1 MLGYKVKEVIGGDRR
16 EAVSDAEGKQWER
29 RKIPQGSIGLV
40 TASTLQ
46 PSAAGLSKCGVGLG
60 GEGWIPPRIRGWSR
74 KYLEKMEVQSCR
86 NPIRRPA
93 E

>member
-1 MLGYKVKEVIGGDRR
+1 MLGYKLKEVIGGDRR
-16 EAVSDAEGKQWER
+16 EAVHNAEGKQWER

-46 PSAAGLSKCGVGLG
+46 TAAAGLSKCGVGLG

-74 KYLEKMEVQSCR
+74 KIFKEDGGTELQKS
-86 NPIRRPA
+86 N
-93 E
+93 